1 MLRTGSLLKSGMVAL
16 LLGFPAMLAV
26 PSPAFSTETEVPAA
40 LNPIED
46 FNKQLEDVKK
56 SFDTLS
62 GKIEQSTKDIEQ
74 LTTTDAARKDIAA
87 LQGLIADTLGAVS
100 DNGQVAKLG
109 QKTLDYARAKQKQF
123 ETDTKYSPEERQ
135 FLLNEWKR
143 IGTETER
150 ATNDLANARREFT
163 GLLRM
168 VQTRGDYIEE
178 LQALNNAQKM
188 LEVIKLLAGEIR
200 SASGAMKSF
209 IHTVTPPGAG
219 T

>member
-1 MLRTGSLLKSGMVAL
+1 MCISGVFMKSGMIAL
-16 LLGFPAMLAV
+16 LLGCSAMLAA

-40 LNPIED
+40 LNPVED
-46 FNKQLEDVKK
+46 FNKQLEEVKK
-56 SFDTLS
+56 SFETLS
-62 GKIEQSTKDIEQ
+62 AKIEQSTKDIEQ

-109 QKTLDYARAKQKQF
+109 QKTLDYAHAKQKQF

-163 GLLRM
+163 GLLRV

>member
-1 MLRTGSLLKSGMVAL
+1 MLTSSACLKSAMIAL
-16 LLGFPAMLAV
+16 MLGFPAIMTA
-26 PSPAFSTETEVPAA
+26 PSPAFATETDVPAA
-40 LNPIED
+40 LNPVED
-46 FNKQLEDVKK
+46 FNKQLEEVKK
-56 SFDTLS
+56 SFATLS
-62 GKIEQSTKDIEQ
+62 GKIEQSTKEIEQ
-74 LTTTDAARKDIAA
+74 LTTTDAARKDIAT

-100 DNGQVAKLG
+100 DNGDVAKLG

-143 IGTETER
+143 IGAETER

-163 GLLRM
+163 GLLRV